1 MVCSYPIIKKLK
13 AIAPDGGHKYII
25 WKIIIIL
32 IMSVLKVKI
41 EGQRIRYEVSKV
53 RFSEDDLQKA
63 NAWRWNDEKKS
74 LYRYENKLDI
84 LQDYDTFDSFVAG
97 VAIQD
102 NGEIYY
108 ELGGVKGEI
117 VKPNVLSALTHPIL
131 TAIDDANDGDG
142 LTLVSADVYDNE
154 NTIYE
159 YIVEVGDRDAFDE
172 TLLEIITINDPIT
185 NEEYIVELRYDGKKM
200 IGGTDGLSFREPAS
214 DKSMFMLTVPKDY
227 ADALGLGENRKL
239 DNLLRFEDFIKEE
252 NQKGR
257 KKPFNKVKSVKDYMK
272 IREDYIHSFID
283 EHERGVEPEEEE

>member
-1 MVCSYPIIKKLK
+1 M
-13 AIAPDGGHKYII
+13 
-25 WKIIIIL
+25 
-32 IMSVLKVKI
+32 KVA
-41 EGQRIRYEVSKV
+41 GQRIRYEVSKV

-117 VKPNVLSALTHPIL
+117 VKPNVLSALHHPIL
-131 TAIDDANDGDG
+131 TAIDDANDGDD

-159 YIVEVGDRDAFDE
+159 YIIEVGDGEPFDVS
-172 TLLEIITINDPIT
+172 LLEIITISDPIT
-185 NEEYIVELRYDGKKM
+185 EVEYIVELRYDGKKM
-200 IGGTDGLSFREPAS
+200 IGADELSFSEPAT
-214 DKSMFMLTVPKDY
+214 DKSMFMLTVPNDY
-227 ADALGLGENRKL
+227 AVAIGLGENRKL
-239 DNLLRFEDFIKEE
+239 DNLLRFDEFIKEE
-252 NQKGR
+252 NSKVRKGH
-257 KKPFNKVKSVKDYMK
+257 KVSENYIK

-283 EHERGVEPEEEE
+283 EHERGVEPDEEE